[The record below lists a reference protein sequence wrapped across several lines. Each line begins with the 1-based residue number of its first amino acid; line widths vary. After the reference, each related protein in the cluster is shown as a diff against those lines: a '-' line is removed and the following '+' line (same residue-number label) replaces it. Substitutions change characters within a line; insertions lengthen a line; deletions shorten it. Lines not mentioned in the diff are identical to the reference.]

1 MADIDVQRKGGMG
14 WLWWILG
21 LLLLALIIWWI
32 AAAGDDE
39 AEMAE
44 VVEPAPVVEP
54 TTLPEPVATS
64 PGMTIADILGN
75 PAGFIG
81 QPFSDDEVRVAEV
94 PTDRGFW
101 IEDQGQRL
109 FVVLADRPREEPLD
123 INPGQTVRIEQGILR
138 DPTYIG
144 QIQGAPLDQDTRNL
158 LQGQPIYLVAD
169 EGNINIL
176 TEGNPQ
182 PGTDPAQSAGTP
194 PR

>member
-32 AAAGDDE
+32 ASGDDE
-39 AEMAE
+39 ADEAAFT
-44 VVEPAPVVEP
+44 EPAPVVEP
-54 TTLPEPVATS
+54 TALPEPVATS
-64 PGMTIADILGN
+64 AGMTIADILGN
-75 PAGFIG
+75 PASFVG

-109 FVVLADRPREEPLD
+109 FVVLIDNPQEEPLD
-123 INPGQTVRIEQGILR
+123 VNPGQTVRIEQGTLR
-138 DPTYIG
+138 DSSYMG
-144 QIQGAPLDQDTRNL
+144 QIQGVPLDQDTQNL
-158 LQGQPIYLVAD
+158 LRGQPIYLVAD
-169 EGNINIL
+169 ESNINIL

-182 PGTDPAQSAGTP
+182 PGTDPAQSAGTS